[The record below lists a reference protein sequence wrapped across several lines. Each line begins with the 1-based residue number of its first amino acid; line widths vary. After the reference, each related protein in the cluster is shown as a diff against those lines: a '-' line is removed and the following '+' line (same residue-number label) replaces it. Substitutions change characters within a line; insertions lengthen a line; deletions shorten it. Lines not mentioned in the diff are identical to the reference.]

1 MLRHGKIIIH
11 YTADI
16 EIIAIKARNHSIL
29 RRVQFDGGKR
39 LIISCTH
46 FTQLESWAFG
56 E

>member
-1 MLRHGKIIIH
+1 MLHQSKIII
-11 YTADI
+11 YRTADI
-16 EIIAIKARNHSIL
+16 EIVVIKTRNHSIL

-46 FTQLESWAFG
+46 FTRLESWAFG